1 LTTLLFH
8 IIVYTL
14 NQRKATQKDEESQA
28 KYSNCFTQMRE

>member
-1 LTTLLFH
+1 
-8 IIVYTL
+8 L